1 MARRYRVEL
10 TPKARREILALSKD
24 VQERI
29 DTRILALAD
38 NPRPQGSKKLGGE
51 DGLYRIRVGDYRI
64 VYAIR
69 DDILVVLVVRIGHRS
84 EVYRKRR

>member
-1 MARRYRVEL
+1 M
-10 TPKARREILALSKD
+10 
-24 VQERI
+24 
-29 DTRILALAD
+29 AD